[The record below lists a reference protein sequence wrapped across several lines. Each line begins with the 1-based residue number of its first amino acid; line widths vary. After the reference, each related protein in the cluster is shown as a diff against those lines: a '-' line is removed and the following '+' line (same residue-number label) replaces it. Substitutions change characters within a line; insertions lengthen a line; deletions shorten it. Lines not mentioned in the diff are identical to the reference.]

1 MDTNRLIELSL
12 NIDSITNEEINEI
25 KAISKKYP
33 YFSISALILI
43 KLQIK
48 NESLSESYALKK
60 YGCLMMNSEIFRMN
74 IRENLASVIYNE
86 NNNYIDVDEE
96 KHIKVTASD
105 EKKSKREV
113 LDKKGNKEDK
123 EDKKTID
130 VDKEQKLTQPSI
142 TKVTER
148 QAKVVDL
155 DEKQNKTD
163 VIALNKKESE
173 RKVIDLEEEQNTT
186 DVIDKPEKED
196 EDLISK
202 FIKSGYKP
210 IRPSKDIPN
219 CNVDLSNQRDAEE
232 DKKEEEQF
240 LTETLAKIYIKQEL
254 FEKAIATYIK
264 LSLKFPEKSIY
275 FADRIERIK
284 EKISKTLNK
293 H

>member
-12 NIDSITNEEINEI
+12 NIDGITNEEINEI

-33 YFSISALILI
+33 YFSISELILI

-60 YGCLMMNSEIFRMN
+60 YGCLMINSEIFRMN
-74 IRENLASVIYNE
+74 IRGELSAAIYDD
-86 NNNYIDVDEE
+86 NYIDLDEE
-96 KHIKVTASD
+96 KHIDVIKIK
-105 EKKSKREV
+105 EK
-113 LDKKGNKEDK
+113 D
-123 EDKKTID
+123 
-130 VDKEQKLTQPSI
+130 QKLTQDSL
-142 TKVTER
+142 TELSEK
-148 QAKVVDL
+148 QAKTIDSDKQESENDLINL
-155 DEKQNKTD
+155 DEKQ
-163 VIALNKKESE
+163 SE
-173 RKVIDLEEEQNTT
+173 KNIIN
-186 DVIDKPEKED
+186 PEKEVSQKEVIGLNENQD
-196 EDLISK
+196 STNIIDKSEKDNEDLISK

-219 CNVDLSNQRDAEE
+219 CNVDLSMQRDVEE
-232 DKKEEEQF
+232 EKREEEQF